1 MDRPRI
7 PAGIPSPDRVPG
19 PRRPSPEE
27 LAQEYEPSAQ
37 TIRTWVHQDQVDTGE
52 RPGLTSDENAELAQ
66 LRREVKEF
74 REEKEILRKA
84 RFSS

>member
-1 MDRPRI
+1 M
-7 PAGIPSPDRVPG
+7 
-19 PRRPSPEE
+19 
-27 LAQEYEPSAQ
+27 
-37 TIRTWVHQDQVDTGE
+37 HQDQVDTGE